1 MDPRSA
7 KRDPG
12 WFRLP
17 PGEAPGLV
25 PEGEEKVE
33 RDSSGFMEE
42 RMEVSGTLGF
52 RVKRGALPE

>member
-17 PGEAPGLV
+17 SGEVVGLV

-33 RDSSGFMEE
+33 RDSSGFAEE
-42 RMEVSGTLGF
+42 RMGVSGMLGS
-52 RVKRGALPE
+52 RVKKGVPPK